1 MNIYD
6 TISVPVPFIFLLPPP
21 PQDLRFVLLL
31 PLLPLPILLFGGP
44 QFARFILRF
53 VPGAAAAAARAEEAA
68 AAIDAAEA
76 DAAAARSRA
85 VQAAAFEAKSP
96 TSPAA

>member
-1 MNIYD
+1 M
-6 TISVPVPFIFLLPPP
+6 
-21 PQDLRFVLLL
+21 LLL
-31 PLLPLPILLFGGP
+31 PLLPRPILLFGGP

-85 VQAAAFEAKSP
+85 VQAAACEAKSP

>member
-1 MNIYD
+1 VTLQALY
-6 TISVPVPFIFLLPPP
+6 VPVPFIFLLPPP

-44 QFARFILRF
+44 RFARFILRF
-53 VPGAAAAAARAEEAA
+53 VPGAAAAAEEAA
-68 AAIDAAEA
+68 AAMDAAEA

-85 VQAAAFEAKSP
+85 VQAAACEAKSP